1 MTLAGRWGDAGW
13 PPKRPSK
20 LGSTFDERD
29 LADEVE
35 TLGQGQRGYELLV
48 QAAVRFLA
56 PPYGSRPV
64 ERDPIEREE
73 KRQMRELR
81 LELDRFRLE
90 ESLGFDTDLIKRL
103 EA

>member
-1 MTLAGRWGDAGW
+1 MVMRT
-13 PPKRPSK
+13 
-20 LGSTFDERD
+20 
-29 LADEVE
+29 
-35 TLGQGQRGYELLV
+35 
-48 QAAVRFLA
+48 
-56 PPYGSRPV
+56 GSRPV